1 MDTLNVD
8 IKKIESDYFNPRI
21 NNVDKVYQEIP
32 TEMECMYT
40 SDKDRLD
47 DRKISARI
55 EGNLLD
61 PFKENPYTQSLQ
73 SFAY

>member
-1 MDTLNVD
+1 MPY
-8 IKKIESDYFNPRI
+8 KIFIPRDSSAI
-21 NNVDKVYQEIP
+21 SLGADKVYQEIP

-40 SDKDRLD
+40 TNKDRLD
-47 DRKISARI
+47 DSKISARI

-61 PFKENPYTQSLQ
+61 PFKENPYTQSLA

>member
-1 MDTLNVD
+1 MTH
-8 IKKIESDYFNPRI
+8 KIFIPGDSSSI
-21 NNVDKVYQEIP
+21 SLGADKVYQEIP

-40 SDKDRLD
+40 SDKDTLD
-47 DRKISARI
+47 DSKISARI

-61 PFKENPYTQSLQ
+61 PFKENPYTQSLA